1 MKMLLRIA
9 GWIDAMNSR
18 VSRIAVWLILLS
30 CLVSAVNAT
39 VRYAFGMG
47 SNAWLELQWYMFAG
61 VVLLGAPYVLKMN
74 EHVRVD
80 IMYSRLK
87 PRTQAKLDLVC
98 MIIFLMPGVMFLAWA
113 SVPTV
118 LTSYATSEMSGN
130 AGGLLRWPVKALLPV
145 GFGLLAIQG
154 VSEIIK
160 RIGFLMNIYEMDT
173 HYERPLQ

>member
-1 MKMLLRIA
+1 MKMLLRLA
-9 GWIDAMNSR
+9 GWIDAMNTR

-30 CLVSAVNAT
+30 CMVSAGNASI
-39 VRYAFGMG
+39 RYAFGGG

-80 IMYSRLK
+80 ILYSRLK
-87 PRTQAKLDLVC
+87 PRTQATLDLVC
-98 MIIFLMPGVMFLAWA
+98 MIIFLMPGVIFLAWSA
-113 SVPTV
+113 VPTV
-118 LTSYATSEMSGN
+118 LTSYATGEMSGN
-130 AGGLLRWPVKALLPV
+130 AGGLIRWPVKALLPI

-160 RIGFLMNIYEMDT
+160 RIGFLMNIHEMDT

>member
-1 MKMLLRIA
+1 MKMLLRLA
-9 GWIDAMNSR
+9 GWIDAMNTR
-18 VSRIAVWLILLS
+18 IGRIAVWLILLS
-30 CLVSAVNAT
+30 CLVSAVNASL
-39 VRYAFGMG
+39 RYAFDMG

-80 IMYSRLK
+80 ILYSRLK
-87 PRTQAKLDLVC
+87 PRAQATLDLVC
-98 MIIFLMPGVMFLAWA
+98 MIVFLMPGVIFLALA

-118 LTSYATSEMSGN
+118 LTSYATGEMSGN
-130 AGGLLRWPVKALLPV
+130 AGGLIRWPVKALLPI

>member
-1 MKMLLRIA
+1 MKMLLRLA
-9 GWIDAMNSR
+9 GWIDAMNTRISR
-18 VSRIAVWLILLS
+18 LAVWMILLS
-30 CLVSAVNAT
+30 CLVSAVNAS
-39 VRYAFGMG
+39 VRYAFDIG

-80 IMYSRLK
+80 ILYSRLK

-98 MIIFLMPGVMFLAWA
+98 MIVFLMPGVIFLAWSA
-113 SVPTV
+113 VPTV
-118 LTSYATSEMSGN
+118 LTSYATGEMSGN
-130 AGGLLRWPVKALLPV
+130 AGGLIRWPVKALLPI

-154 VSEIIK
+154 ISEIIK
-160 RIGFLMNIYEMDT
+160 RVGFLMNIHEMDT

>member
-1 MKMLLRIA
+1 MKMLLRLA
-9 GWIDAMNSR
+9 GWIDAMNTR
-18 VSRIAVWLILLS
+18 IGRIAVWLILLS
-30 CLVSAVNAT
+30 CLVSAVNASL
-39 VRYAFGMG
+39 RYAFDMG

-80 IMYSRLK
+80 ILYSRLK
-87 PRTQAKLDLVC
+87 PRAQATLDLVC
-98 MIIFLMPGVMFLAWA
+98 MIVFLMPGVIFLAWA

-118 LTSYATSEMSGN
+118 LTSYATGEMSGN
-130 AGGLLRWPVKALLPV
+130 AGGLIRWPVKALLPI

>member
-1 MKMLLRIA
+1 MKMLLRLA
-9 GWIDAMNSR
+9 GWIDAMNKR
-18 VSRIAVWLILLS
+18 IGRIAVWLILLS

-39 VRYAFGMG
+39 VRYAFDMG

-61 VVLLGAPYVLKMN
+61 VVLLGAPHVLKMN

-80 IMYSRLK
+80 ILYSRLK
-87 PRTQAKLDLVC
+87 PRSQATLDLVG
-98 MIIFLMPGVMFLAWA
+98 MIVFLLPGVIFLAWS

-118 LTSYATSEMSGN
+118 LTSYATGEMSGN
-130 AGGLLRWPVKALLPV
+130 AGGLLRWPVKALLPI

-154 VSEIIK
+154 ISEIIK